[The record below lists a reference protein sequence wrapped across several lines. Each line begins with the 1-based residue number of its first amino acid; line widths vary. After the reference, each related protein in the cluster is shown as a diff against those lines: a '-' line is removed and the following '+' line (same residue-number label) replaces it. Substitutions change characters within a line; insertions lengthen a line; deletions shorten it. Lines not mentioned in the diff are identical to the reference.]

1 MNSQNF
7 LLLGSFAIER
17 QFEGLGNQLL
27 KYFNALEL
35 YFDAREVAQSL
46 GVMYNFNCFMLNRR
60 EQKPSWILGGG
71 TEADSGPGACLPA
84 WKNEVS

>member
-1 MNSQNF
+1 MKGQNF

-46 GVMYNFNCFMLNRR
+46 DVMYNFNCFMLTRR
-60 EQKPSWILGGG
+60 EQKPGWILGGG
-71 TEADSGPGACLPA
+71 TEAVSEPGACLRA
-84 WKNEVS
+84 